1 MSSQAEGS
9 SGGHRG
15 AAGHA
20 GSCITCKKPVQPRN
34 ENPAFPFCS
43 ARCRQVDLGKWLG
56 EAYTI
61 PDSAPSAEAL
71 MDAKNLGAKKR

>member
-1 MSSQAEGS
+1 MSSHAEGN

-15 AAGHA
+15 ASGPT
-20 GSCITCKKPVQPRN
+20 GSCITCKKPVLPRN

-61 PDSAPSAEAL
+61 PDSAPSMEEVL
-71 MDAKNLGAKKR
+71 SAKKRQ